1 MRNYVLITC
10 VGLLSACASFTPIPQ
25 EIKDKVA
32 QIPAE
37 DLPRNSSIEQMR
49 CPKSRYPLLDKRMEC
64 HTEVRRNRAAR
75 IMMNEQKEQAEQN
88 MTKGQDN
95 ETIKN

>member
-1 MRNYVLITC
+1 MRNYALIAC
-10 VGLLSACASFTPIPQ
+10 VSLLSACSSFTPIPQ

-49 CPKSRYPLLDKRMEC
+49 CPQSRYPLLDKRMEC
-64 HTEVRRNRAAR
+64 KTEIRRYRAAK

-88 MTKGQDN
+88 MTKEQDN